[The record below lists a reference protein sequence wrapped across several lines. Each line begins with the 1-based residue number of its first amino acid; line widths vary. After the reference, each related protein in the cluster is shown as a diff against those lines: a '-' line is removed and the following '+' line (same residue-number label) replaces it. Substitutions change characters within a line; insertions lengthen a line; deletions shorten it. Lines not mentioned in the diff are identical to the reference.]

1 MNDVWNG
8 DGIYQSIVET
18 ILDCAICLLDVE
30 GRVGSWNAG
39 AERIIGYQRRRSPAG
54 ISRFFTPPKTRGAV
68 SRSGS

>member
-39 AERIIGYQRRRSPAG
+39 AERIIGYHAAG
-54 ISRFFTPPKTRGAV
+54 
-68 SRSGS
+68 SG